1 MEKKMK
7 RDKEV
12 ERILR
17 RFSEENIKHENTR
30 ITRRVMFWQ
39 SFINFSYS
47 LKRFLDFTLSLLA
60 IVLLSPLLLITAF
73 AIVIE
78 NPGPII
84 YSQVRVGKD
93 GKLFYFY
100 KFRSMIVGA
109 DKMKKSLLEENESKD
124 GVIFKMKEDP
134 RITKV
139 GRFIRKYSID
149 ELPQLINVLKG
160 EMSMVGPR
168 PPIPSEVNQY
178 TLEDRKRLH
187 IKPGITCIWQVEGRS
202 DIPFKEQ
209 VELDKEY
216 IRSQSFW
223 EDIKIL
229 LKTIPAVITGKGAY

>member
-1 MEKKMK
+1 MKKREK
-7 RDKEV
+7 DV
-12 ERILR
+12 DRIIS
-17 RFSEENIKHENTR
+17 RFSEENIKLEKHR
-30 ITRRVMFWQ
+30 FSRKIMFWQ

-47 LKRFLDFTLSLLA
+47 LKRFLDFILA
-60 IVLLSPLLLITAF
+60 CIALFLLSPVFIITAF
-73 AIVIE
+73 AIIIE

-93 GKLFYFY
+93 GKVFSFY
-100 KFRSMIVGA
+100 KFRSMVVGA
-109 DKMKKSLLEENESKD
+109 DKMKDKLLEDNESKD
-124 GVIFKMKEDP
+124 GVIFKMKHDP

-168 PPIPSEVNQY
+168 PPVPREVNLY

-187 IKPGITCIWQVEGRS
+187 IKPGITCIWQVAGRS
-202 DIPFKEQ
+202 EIPFKEQ
-209 VELDKEY
+209 VELDKQY

-229 LKTIPAVITGKGAY
+229 LKTIPAVLTGKGAY